1 MEGDRRGAKQPR
13 RFDPGR
19 AALLDDPARLSYLPP
34 QDVLALL
41 DAPRDAMLVDFGTG
55 TGTYALA
62 LAHLRQDL
70 RIVAIDEQPEM
81 LALVHAKLERE
92 HVPNV
97 EAAASDAI
105 PRLRGR
111 ADRVLAINVLHE
123 LGDEA
128 ITELRGLLT
137 PAGVAL
143 FIDWS
148 ADVERPVGPPA
159 DHVYTPGEAKTRLEA
174 SAFSAL
180 RESRFPYH
188 YALVVQSRHRDPG
201 AAS

>member
-1 MEGDRRGAKQPR
+1 MEHDRRGAKQPG
-13 RFDPGR
+13 RFDPAR

-34 QDVLALL
+34 GDVLALL
-41 DAPRDAMLVDFGTG
+41 DAPRDAMLIDFGTG
-55 TGTYALA
+55 TGTYAVA

-81 LALVHAKLERE
+81 LALLRAKLERAR
-92 HVPNV
+92 VANV

-123 LGDEA
+123 LGDGA
-128 ITELRGLLT
+128 ISELRRLLK

-148 ADVERPVGPPA
+148 ADVERPVGPPS
-159 DHVYTPGEAKTRLEA
+159 DHVYTLSEAKRRLETGG
-174 SAFSAL
+174 FFVL
-180 RESRFPYH
+180 RESTFPYH
-188 YALVVQSRHRDPG
+188 YAVVAQRRPML
-201 AAS
+201 